1 MTTSRQS
8 PLVARPRARVAALR
22 WLAIGLGALALLLSA
37 CSDEAK
43 EQIGE
48 AIEGVETGPGRDT
61 AGGSVP
67 PATDPPATD
76 PPATDPPSTEAAP
89 ATDPP
94 STEAAPATD
103 PPSTEA
109 APATEPAPGGEQ
121 PATDDRISTEDWILL
136 GILGI
141 AAFALIVGVTSAA
154 HRHSEKKAAAL
165 AEQNRSIGEI
175 VGVARWIHDQ
185 GSLEVLRLT
194 DPGQLERA
202 WNDVRGRMV
211 DLEAEVAT
219 ERASTDDAHLDRSLD
234 QLGQSVAGLRGAL
247 SSSVSLRTGADAGS
261 QTQLIQDAAQTAR
274 ERRIQLAAAIDTVAA
289 ARR

>member
-1 MTTSRQS
+1 MTTSRQT
-8 PLVARPRARVAALR
+8 PRVARPRARVTALR
-22 WLAIGLGALALLLSA
+22 WLAMGLGALALLLSA

-43 EQIGE
+43 DQIGE
-48 AIEGVETGPGRDT
+48 AIEGVETGPGGDT
-61 AGGSVP
+61 AGGSAPPATDPPSTEAP

-76 PPATDPPSTEAAP
+76 PPATQ
-89 ATDPP
+89 
-94 STEAAPATD
+94 
-103 PPSTEA
+103 
-109 APATEPAPGGEQ
+109 PAPGGEQ
-121 PATDDRISTEDWILL
+121 PATDDAMSTEDWILL

-141 AAFALIVGVTSAA
+141 AAFALIVAVTSAA

-175 VGVARWIHDQ
+175 VGAARWIHDQ

-247 SSSVSLRTGADAGS
+247 NSSVSLRTGADAGS
-261 QTQLIQDAAQTAR
+261 QTQLIEDAAHTAR
-274 ERRIQLAAAIDTVAA
+274 ERRSQLAAAIDPVAA

>member
-89 ATDPP
+89 ATDP
-94 STEAAPATD
+94 
-103 PPSTEA
+103 
-109 APATEPAPGGEQ
+109 PATEPAPGGEQ

>member
-89 ATDPP
+89 ATDP
-94 STEAAPATD
+94 
-103 PPSTEA
+103 
-109 APATEPAPGGEQ
+109 PATEPAPGGEQ

-247 SSSVSLRTGADAGS
+247 SSSVGLRTGAGAGS